1 MKRCGQKTGEGEYA
15 LPLFNSAN
23 LKPRQDKCRQH
34 INRLIIL
41 INRFSAKGWPILMEE
56 EMSENFT
63 ACKQKTDEKDEFAKG
78 ENRDGAS
85 ESPSAGTGS
94 RPFYKAA
101 EYMF

>member
-1 MKRCGQKTGEGEYA
+1 
-15 LPLFNSAN
+15 
-23 LKPRQDKCRQH
+23 
-34 INRLIIL
+34 
-41 INRFSAKGWPILMEE
+41 MEE